1 MAEAV
6 AAREVDRGLGSRK
19 RLSFWVKL
27 VYGSGDLGMA
37 TYGTLRQFFYAIFL
51 TDVVGLDPRL
61 ASFAAVIG
69 VIWDAINDPLVGRLS
84 DRTRTRWG
92 RRRPFLALFA
102 IPYALGFLLL
112 WWAPPWDSQVLRM
125 VGVTLAFMLSDTLQT
140 LVIVPFM
147 TLTAEMTDDY
157 DERTELTGYRM
168 VFNLLA
174 SLATAVAAPMI
185 VNGVIQGGG
194 TAQQGY
200 VLVASIFGGASM
212 LPFLLIAA
220 LVREA
225 PSPAAAKE
233 QLPIGEALRAV
244 WENVPFRFA
253 TGLYVL
259 NWIAVDLVALMIPYF
274 LVYWVGGGNLLATVP
289 VLGDETAIQS
299 VVLGLMLVMAMVSVP
314 LWTWLS
320 GRVGKRVAYLVGMAL
335 WALIQ
340 AAILFVRPGQM
351 TLLVILA
358 VLSGLSVSTA
368 HVLPE
373 AIFPDVIDWD
383 ELRTRKRQEGAF
395 YGTKNFLRKLT
406 GAVAIFLG
414 LQVLGWFGYQSPP
427 IEASVFVQADSAL
440 MAIRIMT
447 GPGGLVLVLAA
458 MAIAWYYPLT
468 RDKHRRV
475 VRALDRRRRR
485 EQARKERRER
495 RRAAGLGRGP
505 AQPRDIM
512 RDTQEEAW

>member
-1 MAEAV
+1 MAEAATAHRV
-6 AAREVDRGLGSRK
+6 AKDLGARK
-19 RLSFWVKL
+19 RLSGWVKL
-27 VYGSGDLGMA
+27 IYGSGDLGMA

-92 RRRPFLALFA
+92 RRRPFIAAFA
-102 IPYALGFLLL
+102 VPYALGFALL
-112 WWAPPWDSQVLRM
+112 WWAPPWDSQILRM
-125 VGVTLAFMLSDTLQT
+125 ISVTLAFMLSDTLQT
-140 LVIVPFM
+140 LVVVPFM

-168 VFNLLA
+168 AFNLLA

-185 VNGVIQGGG
+185 VNGVVQGGG

-200 VLVASIFGGASM
+200 VLVASIFGGASV

-220 LVREA
+220 LVREK
-225 PSPAAAKE
+225 PSPATVE
-233 QLPIGEALRAV
+233 QQLSFGRALRAV
-244 WENVPFRFA
+244 WANIPFRFA

-274 LVYWVGGGNLLATVP
+274 LLYWVGQGDLLMTVS
-289 VLGDETAIQS
+289 VFGDETAIQS
-299 VVLGLMLVMAMVSVP
+299 VVLGLMLATAMISVP

-320 GRVGKRVAYLVGMAL
+320 GRVGKRAAYLIGMGF

-340 AAILFVRPGQM
+340 SAILLVRPGQM
-351 TLLVILA
+351 NLLIALA

-383 ELRTRKRQEGAF
+383 ELRTHTRQEGAF
-395 YGTKNFLRKLT
+395 YGAKNFFRKLT
-406 GAVAIFLG
+406 GALAIFLG
-414 LQVLGWFGYQSPP
+414 LQMLGWFGYQSPP
-427 IEASVFVQADSAL
+427 AGAAVFRQADSAL
-440 MAIRIMT
+440 TAIRVMT

-468 RDKHRRV
+468 REKHRRV
-475 VRALDRRRRR
+475 VRVLDRRRRR
-485 EQARKERRER
+485 DVARREGPERQPDEPRRDDRLSLDVDEARKEE
-495 RRAAGLGRGP
+495 
-505 AQPRDIM
+505 AQ
-512 RDTQEEAW
+512 

>member
-1 MAEAV
+1 MV
-6 AAREVDRGLGSRK
+6 GAAATQRGSGIAGSRK
-19 RLSFWVKL
+19 RLSGWVKL
-27 VYGSGDLGMA
+27 IYGSGDLGMA

-92 RRRPFLALFA
+92 RRRPFIAAFA
-102 IPYALGFLLL
+102 IPYALGFVLL
-112 WWAPPWDSQVLRM
+112 WWAPPWDSQILRM
-125 VGVTLAFMLSDTLQT
+125 IGVTLAFMLSDTLQT
-140 LVIVPFM
+140 LVVVPFM

-168 VFNLLA
+168 AFNLLA

-185 VNGVIQGGG
+185 VNGVVQGGG
-194 TAQQGY
+194 TPQQGY
-200 VLVASIFGGASM
+200 VLVAFIFGSASM

-220 LVREA
+220 LVRET
-225 PSPAAAKE
+225 PSPAAPEE
-233 QLPIGEALRAV
+233 QLPMGQALGAV
-244 WENVPFRFA
+244 WANIPFRFA

-274 LVYWVGGGNLLATVP
+274 LLYWVGQGDLLVTLAVF
-289 VLGDETAIQS
+289 GEETAIQS
-299 VVLGLMLVMAMVSVP
+299 VVLGLMLATAMVSVP

-320 GRVGKRVAYLVGMAL
+320 GRVGKRRAYLVGMAL
-335 WALIQ
+335 WAAIQ
-340 AAILFVRPGQM
+340 AAILLVRPGQM
-351 TLLVILA
+351 NLLIALA

-383 ELRTRKRQEGAF
+383 ELRTHKRQEGAF
-395 YGTKNFLRKLT
+395 YGAKNFLRKLT
-406 GAVAIFLG
+406 GAVAIFMG

-427 IEASVFVQADSAL
+427 AGAAVFRQSASAL
-440 MAIRIMT
+440 TAIRVMA

-468 RDKHRRV
+468 REKHRRV
-475 VRALDRRRRR
+475 VRALDRRR
-485 EQARKERRER
+485 KRRER
-495 RRAAGLGRGP
+495 RAEGPRLGV
-505 AQPRDIM
+505 PRR
-512 RDTQEEAW
+512 RDVNDDRQKEIP

>member
-1 MAEAV
+1 V
-6 AAREVDRGLGSRK
+6 GAAATQRGSGIAGSRK
-19 RLSFWVKL
+19 RLSGWVKL
-27 VYGSGDLGMA
+27 IYGSGDLGMA

-92 RRRPFLALFA
+92 RRRPFIAAFA
-102 IPYALGFLLL
+102 IPYALGFVLL
-112 WWAPPWDSQVLRM
+112 WWAPPWDSQILRM
-125 VGVTLAFMLSDTLQT
+125 IGVTLAFMLSDTLQT
-140 LVIVPFM
+140 LVVVPFM

-168 VFNLLA
+168 AFNLLA

-185 VNGVIQGGG
+185 VNGVVQGGG

-200 VLVASIFGGASM
+200 VLVAFIFGSASM

-220 LVREA
+220 LVRET
-225 PSPAAAKE
+225 PSPAAPEE
-233 QLPIGEALRAV
+233 QLPMGQALGAV
-244 WENVPFRFA
+244 WANIPFRFA

-274 LVYWVGGGNLLATVP
+274 LLYWVGQGDLLVTVS
-289 VLGDETAIQS
+289 VFGEETAIQS
-299 VVLGLMLVMAMVSVP
+299 VVLGLMLATAMISVP

-320 GRVGKRVAYLVGMAL
+320 GRVGKRRAYLVGMAL
-335 WALIQ
+335 WAAIQ
-340 AAILFVRPGQM
+340 AAILLVRPGQM
-351 TLLVILA
+351 NLLIALA

-383 ELRTRKRQEGAF
+383 ELRTHKRQEGAF
-395 YGTKNFLRKLT
+395 YGAKNFLRKLT
-406 GAVAIFLG
+406 GAVAIFMG

-427 IEASVFVQADSAL
+427 AGAAVFRQSASAL
-440 MAIRIMT
+440 TAIRVMA

-468 RDKHRRV
+468 REKHRRV
-475 VRALDRRRRR
+475 VRALDRRRQRR
-485 EQARKERRER
+485 ESRAEGPRSGVPR
-495 RRAAGLGRGP
+495 RRDVNDDKQKEIP
-505 AQPRDIM
+505 
-512 RDTQEEAW
+512 

>member
-1 MAEAV
+1 MG
-6 AAREVDRGLGSRK
+6 AAATQRGSGIAGSRK
-19 RLSFWVKL
+19 RLSGWVKL
-27 VYGSGDLGMA
+27 IYGSGDLGMA

-92 RRRPFLALFA
+92 RRRPFIAAFA
-102 IPYALGFLLL
+102 IPYALGFVLL
-112 WWAPPWDSQVLRM
+112 WWAPPWDSQILRM
-125 VGVTLAFMLSDTLQT
+125 IGVTLAFMLSDTLQT
-140 LVIVPFM
+140 LVVVPFM

-168 VFNLLA
+168 AFNLLA

-200 VLVASIFGGASM
+200 VLVAFIFGSASM

-220 LVREA
+220 LVRET
-225 PSPAAAKE
+225 PSPAAPEE
-233 QLPIGEALRAV
+233 QLPMGQALGAV
-244 WENVPFRFA
+244 WANIPFRFA

-274 LVYWVGGGNLLATVP
+274 LLYWVGQGDLLVTVS
-289 VLGDETAIQS
+289 VFGEETAIQS
-299 VVLGLMLVMAMVSVP
+299 VVLGLMLATAMISVP

-320 GRVGKRVAYLVGMAL
+320 GRVGKRRAYLVGMAL
-335 WALIQ
+335 WAAIQ
-340 AAILFVRPGQM
+340 AAILLVRPGQM
-351 TLLVILA
+351 NLLIALA

-383 ELRTRKRQEGAF
+383 ELRTHKRQEGAF
-395 YGTKNFLRKLT
+395 YGAKNFLRKLT
-406 GAVAIFLG
+406 GAVAIFMG

-427 IEASVFVQADSAL
+427 AGAAVFRQSASAL
-440 MAIRIMT
+440 TAIRVMA

-468 RDKHRRV
+468 REKHRRV
-475 VRALDRRRRR
+475 VRALDRRRQRR
-485 EQARKERRER
+485 ESRAEGPRSGVPR
-495 RRAAGLGRGP
+495 RRDVNDDKQKEIP
-505 AQPRDIM
+505 
-512 RDTQEEAW
+512 

>member
-1 MAEAV
+1 MAD
-6 AAREVDRGLGSRK
+6 AATVSAQGGIPGSRR
-19 RLSFWVKL
+19 RLSTWVKL

-61 ASFAAVIG
+61 ASVAAVIG
-69 VIWDAINDPLVGRLS
+69 VVWDAINDPLVGRLS
-84 DRTRTRWG
+84 DGTRTRFG

-112 WWAPPWDSQVLRM
+112 WWAPPWESQLLRM
-125 VGVTLAFMLSDTLQT
+125 VGVTLAFMMSDTLQT
-140 LVIVPFM
+140 LVVVPYM

-185 VNGVIQGGG
+185 VNGMVKAGG
-194 TAQQGY
+194 TAQQAY
-200 VLVASIFGGASM
+200 VLVASIFGAASA
-212 LPFLLIAA
+212 LPFLVIAA

-225 PSPAAAKE
+225 PDRAAAE
-233 QLPIGEALRAV
+233 GPLPIRDVLQAV
-244 WENVPFRFA
+244 WTNVPFRFA

-259 NWIAVDLVALMIPYF
+259 NWIAVDLVALMIPY
-274 LVYWVGGGNLLATVP
+274 LLLYWVGRGDLLATVL
-289 VLGDETAIQS
+289 VLGDEIAIQS
-299 VVLGLMLVMAMVSVP
+299 VVLGLMMVTAMVSVP

-320 GRVGKRVAYLVGMAL
+320 GRVGKRRAYVIGMGF

-340 AAILFVRPGQM
+340 AAILLVRPGQM
-351 TLLVILA
+351 SFLIVLA
-358 VLSGLSVSTA
+358 VLSGLCVSTA

-383 ELRTRKRQEGAF
+383 ELRTRKRQEGVF
-395 YGTKNFLRKLT
+395 YGAKNFLRKLT

-414 LQVLGWFGYQSPP
+414 LPTSHHRPVPVCLSRP
-427 IEASVFVQADSAL
+427 
-440 MAIRIMT
+440 
-447 GPGGLVLVLAA
+447 
-458 MAIAWYYPLT
+458 T
-468 RDKHRRV
+468 RR
-475 VRALDRRRRR
+475 
-485 EQARKERRER
+485 
-495 RRAAGLGRGP
+495 
-505 AQPRDIM
+505 
-512 RDTQEEAW
+512 

>member
-1 MAEAV
+1 V
-6 AAREVDRGLGSRK
+6 GAAATQRGSGIAGSRK
-19 RLSFWVKL
+19 RLSGWVKL
-27 VYGSGDLGMA
+27 IYGSGDLGMA

-92 RRRPFLALFA
+92 RRRPFIAAFA
-102 IPYALGFLLL
+102 IPYALGFVLL
-112 WWAPPWDSQVLRM
+112 WWAPPWDSQILRM
-125 VGVTLAFMLSDTLQT
+125 IGVTLAFMLSDTLQT
-140 LVIVPFM
+140 LVVVPFM

-168 VFNLLA
+168 AFNLLA

-200 VLVASIFGGASM
+200 VLVAFIFGSASM

-220 LVREA
+220 LVRET
-225 PSPAAAKE
+225 PSPAAPEE
-233 QLPIGEALRAV
+233 QLPMGQALGAV
-244 WENVPFRFA
+244 WANIPFRFA

-274 LVYWVGGGNLLATVP
+274 LLYWVGQGDLLVTVS
-289 VLGDETAIQS
+289 VFGEETAIQS
-299 VVLGLMLVMAMVSVP
+299 VVLGLMLATAMISVP

-320 GRVGKRVAYLVGMAL
+320 GRVGKRRAYLVGMAL
-335 WALIQ
+335 WAAIQ
-340 AAILFVRPGQM
+340 AAILLVRPGQM
-351 TLLVILA
+351 NLLIALA

-383 ELRTRKRQEGAF
+383 ELRTHKRQEGAF
-395 YGTKNFLRKLT
+395 YGAKNFLRKLT
-406 GAVAIFLG
+406 GAVAIFMG

-427 IEASVFVQADSAL
+427 AGAAVFRQSASAL
-440 MAIRIMT
+440 TAIRVMA

-468 RDKHRRV
+468 REKHRRV
-475 VRALDRRRRR
+475 VRALDRRRQRR
-485 EQARKERRER
+485 ESRAEGPRSGVPR
-495 RRAAGLGRGP
+495 RRDVNDDKQKEIP
-505 AQPRDIM
+505 
-512 RDTQEEAW
+512 